1 MFSLTGIFLYK
12 DRIYD
17 HIFEREYTDKKK
29 TGILGYFAL

>member
-1 MFSLTGIFLYK
+1 MFSLTGIFPYK

-17 HIFEREYTDKKK
+17 HIFEREYRDKKK

>member
-1 MFSLTGIFLYK
+1 MFSQTRIFPYK

-29 TGILGYFAL
+29 TGILGYLTL